1 MVHSFYGAYPMLIL
15 DLSYYESFDESIFAL
30 RMRLFFSTMDM
41 IDLLCLLSQFSL

>member
-1 MVHSFYGAYPMLIL
+1 MLIL

-41 IDLLCLLSQFSL
+41 IDFYAYLVDFRFNCNDI